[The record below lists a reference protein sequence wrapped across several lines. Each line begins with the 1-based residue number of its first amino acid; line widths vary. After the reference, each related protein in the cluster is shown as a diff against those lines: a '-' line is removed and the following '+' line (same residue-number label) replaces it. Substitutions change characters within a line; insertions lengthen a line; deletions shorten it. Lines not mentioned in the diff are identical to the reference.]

1 MDGRLRVL
9 VKERPAETSKHRSD
23 SACGEHQGRVC
34 RITGR
39 SGNAVSDSKHRGA
52 TYLVLVLVLD
62 LDKLEVPPG
71 EASTL
76 WKHMALVST
85 LWLAS
90 HQGSV
95 WLERLSRPDEVTGL

>member
-1 MDGRLRVL
+1 MTQLVVNIKAVFAGLQEIWQRCVGVL
-9 VKERPAETSKHRSD
+9 V
-23 SACGEHQGRVC
+23 
-34 RITGR
+34 
-39 SGNAVSDSKHRGA
+39 
-52 TYLVLVLVLD
+52 LVLVLVLD